1 LLYPKTF
8 NNFKYSLRLRIPLSF
23 THYIIKQIME
33 TLKLDIQNHI
43 AHVTINRPE
52 KMNAL
57 NQTAWDEITEVFEY
71 LDENVDVRVV
81 VLEGGESKNFCAGI
95 DLSLLMSVSQNH
107 TKCEGRKREMLRKN
121 VLKLQAPINAIE
133 NCSKPILVAIHGGCI
148 GGGIDLVCGCD
159 MRYCTDDAYFTIK
172 EIDMGMVAD
181 LGTLQRLPK
190 LISEGMVREM
200 AYTGRNVGGQ
210 EAERIGIVN
219 RSFSDK
225 YTMMAEVMKIAETIA
240 QKSPLSIRGTKHI
253 LLHTRDHSVADGLNY
268 MATWNAAMLLSADLQ
283 EAFEAK
289 MGKREG
295 IFEG

>member
-1 LLYPKTF
+1 
-8 NNFKYSLRLRIPLSF
+8 
-23 THYIIKQIME
+23 ME

-57 NQTAWDEITEVFEY
+57 NEITEIFNY
-71 LDENVDVRVV
+71 LDENSEVRVI
-81 VLEGGESKNFCAGI
+81 VLEGGESKHFCAGI
-95 DLSLLMSVSQNH
+95 DLSLLMSVSQNRI
-107 TKCEGRKREMLRKN
+107 KCDGRKREKLRKD

-133 NCSKPILVAIHGGCI
+133 NCSKPVLVAIHGGCI

-159 MRYCTDDAYFTIK
+159 MRYCTDDAFFTIK

-190 LISEGMVREM
+190 LIGDGMVREM
-200 AYTGRNVGGQ
+200 AYTGRNVDGK
-210 EAERIGIVN
+210 EAEKIGIVN
-219 RSFSDK
+219 RTFPDK
-225 YTMMAEVMKIAETIA
+225 NTMMDEVMKIAETIA

-289 MGKREG
+289 MSKREG
-295 IFEG
+295 KYEG

>member
-1 LLYPKTF
+1 
-8 NNFKYSLRLRIPLSF
+8 
-23 THYIIKQIME
+23 ME
-33 TLKLDIQNHI
+33 TLKLNIQDHI
-43 AHVTINRPE
+43 AHVIINRPD

-57 NQTAWDEITEVFEY
+57 NMTAWNEITEIFNY
-71 LDENVDVRVV
+71 LDENSEVRVI
-81 VLEGGESKNFCAGI
+81 VLEGGESKHFCAGI

-107 TKCEGRKREMLRKN
+107 IKCDGRRREKLRKD

-133 NCSKPILVAIHGGCI
+133 NCSKPVLAAIHGGCI
-148 GGGIDLVCGCD
+148 GGGIDLICGCD
-159 MRYCTDDAYFTIK
+159 MRYCTDDAFFTIK

-181 LGTLQRLPK
+181 LGTL
-190 LISEGMVREM
+190 LIGDGLVREM
-200 AYTGRNVGGQ
+200 AYTGRNVDGK

-225 YTMMAEVMKIAETIA
+225 NMMMKEVMKIAETIA
-240 QKSPLSIRGTKHI
+240 QKSPLAIRGTKHI

-289 MGKREG
+289 MTKRESK
-295 IFEG
+295 FEG

>member
-1 LLYPKTF
+1 
-8 NNFKYSLRLRIPLSF
+8 
-23 THYIIKQIME
+23 ME
-33 TLKLDIQNHI
+33 TLKLSIQNHI

-71 LDENVDVRVV
+71 LDENADVRVV
-81 VLEGGESKNFCAGI
+81 VLEGGESRNFCAGI
-95 DLSLLMSVSQNH
+95 DLSLLMSVSQNN
-107 TKCEGRKREMLRKN
+107 TKCEGRKREKLRKN

-133 NCSKPILVAIHGGCI
+133 NCSKPVLVAIHGGCI

-190 LISEGMVREM
+190 LIGEGMVREM
-200 AYTGRNVGGQ
+200 AYTGSNVGGQ

-225 YTMMAEVMKIAETIA
+225 STMMEEVMKIAETIA

-268 MATWNAAMLLSADLQ
+268 IATWNAAMLLSADLQ

-289 MGKREG
+289 MGKRDG
-295 IFEG
+295 VFEG

>member
-1 LLYPKTF
+1 
-8 NNFKYSLRLRIPLSF
+8 
-23 THYIIKQIME
+23 ME

-95 DLSLLMSVSQNH
+95 DLSLLMSVSQNL
-107 TKCEGRKREMLRKN
+107 TKCEGRKREMLRKK

-133 NCSKPILVAIHGGCI
+133 NCSKPVLVAIHGGCI

-172 EIDMGMVAD
+172 EIEMGMVAD

-190 LISEGMVREM
+190 LISESMVREM
-200 AYTGRNVGGQ
+200 AYTGRNVDGQ

-225 YTMMAEVMKIAETIA
+225 STMMEEVMKIAVTIA

-289 MGKREG
+289 MGKRDG
-295 IFEG
+295 VFES